1 MAFLSKLFGK
11 KDKDESKKEE
21 IELDGL
27 FDEKEEDRENI
38 ELDDLFEDEED
49 GGEGLTDEEIA
60 AAEAFEAE
68 NREEFENATSL
79 DVDGEFVDY
88 ESLIPEDEDVDDDE
102 LSDGENE
109 EGEKYLYMVSPVK
122 MN

>member
-38 ELDDLFEDEED
+38 ELDVNEISKKKGDDWD
-49 GGEGLTDEEIA
+49 GIFG
-60 AAEAFEAE
+60 
-68 NREEFENATSL
+68 
-79 DVDGEFVDY
+79 
-88 ESLIPEDEDVDDDE
+88 
-102 LSDGENE
+102 
-109 EGEKYLYMVSPVK
+109 
-122 MN
+122 